1 MDLLARLMSRAGL
14 PGTNPP
20 HRRFSTMAKDKPKS
34 KSKPAP
40 DIPVPGPHARPE
52 LIDPEK
58 TPGTGMLPD
67 PDDPNPSPTG

>member
-1 MDLLARLMSRAGL
+1 VNRVYT
-14 PGTNPP
+14 GTNGVH
-20 HRRFSTMAKDKPKS
+20 HRFRSMTRKPKDPE
-34 KSKPAP
+34 SKPKP

-58 TPGTGMLPD
+58 TPGAGTLPE